1 LGLRGLCGF
10 VSGIVDISHVLCVVS
25 LPLTGAAEMS
35 LKPPKLFHSGINSQL
50 AQEKFF
56 TKCFGTQTFAE
67 IANLTSAA

>member
-1 LGLRGLCGF
+1 
-10 VSGIVDISHVLCVVS
+10 VVLFLKS
-25 LPLTGAAEMS
+25 FLEMS

-56 TKCFGTQTFAE
+56 TKYFGTQTFAE